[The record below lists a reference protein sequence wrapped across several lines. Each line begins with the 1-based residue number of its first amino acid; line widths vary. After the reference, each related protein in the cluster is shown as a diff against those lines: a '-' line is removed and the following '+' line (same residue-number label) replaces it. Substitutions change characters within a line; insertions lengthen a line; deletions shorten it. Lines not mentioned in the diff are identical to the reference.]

1 MSSVPRVAILGL
13 MLSIGSVAPA
23 SSQNTT
29 TRVSVATG
37 GNQGTSPSR
46 NSDISADGRY
56 VAFTSVA
63 GLVVGDTNNFADIF
77 VHDRDTGTTERVSVS
92 SGGAQTIGDN
102 TAPSISAN
110 GRFVAFSSRGANL
123 VGNDTNGV
131 ADVFVRDRDT
141 SVTTRVSF
149 VLGAGQGSNDS
160 TNPVISADGRYVAYT
175 SHADNLVAGD
185 TNNVSDVFLHD
196 RTALTT
202 VRVSVATGGA
212 QSTDGLGALVSS
224 ISADGRIVAF
234 NSTAAD
240 LSPGDTNNA
249 RDVFVRDVIAGTT
262 TRVGVEGNRSSA
274 EGYLSADGRYVV
286 FRSLGDTTGR
296 SGIYLHDR
304 QSGVTSPLSVAA
316 VGVTASPDFPDIS
329 GDGRYICF
337 AVPRPGTDF
346 QDIVVIDRQ
355 TLGKT
360 RVSVATNGDVANRT
374 STGCTLNG
382 DGTVVT
388 YTSAASNLVANDTN
402 GLDDIFVR
410 TFVGTMSLDKT
421 TLAFAAQTSTG
432 AFVSQTAAQAVQLT
446 QSGVGTITWTAGS
459 RTVATGESR
468 LGHGIVDAIDQRCAI
483 GWPPGEWDSDR
494 HDRRLTHRGCR
505 HGAADHREPDAG
517 AEQYLLGSV
526 RDRRH
531 ARGQSHRRDRRG
543 ALHWLGARRHRS
555 QTRLDLSRV
564 LRIGSRSGRS
574 ELRRRRRDLR
584 RLCRVHRWRAARRQ
598 GRVSVVSTGVT
609 RGLGLHGAD
618 EHAAEPRE
626 RNLSVHDARRGS

>member
-56 VAFTSVA
+56 IAFTSVA

-110 GRFVAFSSRGANL
+110 GRFVAFSSRAANL

-131 ADVFVRDRDT
+131 ANVFVRDRDT

-249 RDVFVRDVIAGTT
+249 RDVFVRDVTAGTT

-286 FRSLGDTTGR
+286 FRSLGGATGR

-337 AVPRPGTDF
+337 AVPRPGTDV

-410 TFVGTMSLDKT
+410 TFVATMSLDKT
-421 TLAFAAQTSTG
+421 TLTFAALTSAG
-432 AFVSQTAAQAVQLT
+432 AFVSHTATQAVQLT

-459 RTVATGESR
+459 SQPWLLVSPASGTGSSTLSISVAPSLGLPASGTVTGT
-468 LGHGIVDAIDQRCAI
+468 IVV
-483 GWPPGEWDSDR
+483 S
-494 HDRRLTHRGCR
+494 LT
-505 HGAADHREPDAG
+505 GAADTVPPITVS
-517 AEQYLLGSV
+517 LTLVPS
-526 RDRRH
+526 
-531 ARGQSHRRDRRG
+531 STS
-543 ALHWLGARRHRS
+543 WL
-555 QTRLDLSRV
+555 
-564 LRIGSRSGRS
+564 RSGS
-574 ELRRRRRDLR
+574 
-584 RLCRVHRWRAARRQ
+584 
-598 GRVSVVSTGVT
+598 STRPWT
-609 RGLGLHGAD
+609 IALA
-618 EHAAEPRE
+618 
-626 RNLSVHDARRGS
+626 